1 MDSNITYED
10 LPEGYIEKRRNST
23 IVTIG
28 LWYIFCLFLL
38 LKEFE
43 IISVH
48 KGSFLYLLQ
57 YGILLTLIFSTLHS
71 ETVKRFYNNIPM
83 MNCNEIKVFSKKQS
97 LLMILPL
104 LIIMPFIIVTFVRYA
119 IFIGG
124 TYVAINVFN
133 KPGSMENKHMRSKW

>member
-10 LPEGYIEKRRNST
+10 LPEGYIEKRRKST
-23 IVTIG
+23 IITIG

-48 KGSFLYLLQ
+48 KDSFLYLLQ
-57 YGILLTLIFSTLHS
+57 YVILLTLIFSTLHS

-104 LIIMPFIIVTFVRYA
+104 LLIIPFIIVSFGRYA

-124 TYVAINVFN
+124 TYVAINAFN